1 MLENF
6 QYLCTMDTKM
16 KTQLKQFEELG
27 INIHRH
33 DYYTCVDI
41 LIEKYLG
48 VCDALEYDEQERFR
62 KELQRIKNPTN

>member
-1 MLENF
+1 
-6 QYLCTMDTKM
+6 M